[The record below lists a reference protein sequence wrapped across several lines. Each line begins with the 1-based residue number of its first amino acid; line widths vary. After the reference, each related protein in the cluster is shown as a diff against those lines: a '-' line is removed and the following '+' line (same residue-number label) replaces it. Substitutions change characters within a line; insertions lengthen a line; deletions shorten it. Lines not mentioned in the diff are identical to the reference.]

1 MVAFVLGEVQMADMD
16 RGANLYGNIGEG
28 MELERQRDEHL
39 RTVVEDAG
47 IGIWEVNLL
56 TGAISCSAATARMFG
71 VACEALATYEDV
83 LALLHPEDRQ
93 STAKAIK
100 RCIKEHGAS
109 EFDYRVLR
117 PDGTMSW
124 LGQRSQVYSD
134 RDNVPTHMRGVIL
147 DISKQKKVEGELK
160 TREEHLRSV
169 LEIVPDA
176 MIVIDDRGI
185 IRSFSAAANR
195 LFGFAASETIG
206 RNVSML
212 MPEPDR
218 SRHDSYIA
226 RYRDTGDAH
235 VIGVG
240 RFVTGQ
246 RQDGSTFPLHLS
258 LVETRSGEGRH
269 FTGFVRDLTER
280 QETQAKLQE
289 LQSELAHMSRLTAMG
304 EMASTLAHELNQP
317 LAAVGNFLNGCRQL
331 LEGSQDPVT
340 SKVQDALG
348 MAAEQIVRAGQIIRH
363 LRDFVARGETEKRIE
378 RVAKLIEEAGALAFV
393 GAREQGIKIH
403 FAVDPSVNNVVAD
416 KIQVQQVLINLL
428 LNAIEAMQHSTR
440 RELTLFVAPAKDN
453 MVAFSVS
460 DTGTGVPDDIAPRL
474 FEPFMTTKL
483 QGMGVGLSISRTIVE
498 SHGGRIWAE
507 PNEGGGSIFHF
518 TLQAAP
524 VSWTDAG

>member
-1 MVAFVLGEVQMADMD
+1 MECGDNPSWIGDEGAKLKHQGE
-16 RGANLYGNIGEG
+16 
-28 MELERQRDEHL
+28 ERLL
-39 RTVVEDAG
+39 RVVEDAG
-47 IGIWEVNLL
+47 IGTWEVNLL
-56 TGAISCSAATARMFG
+56 TGAMSCSATTARLFG

-93 STAKAIK
+93 SAAKAIK
-100 RCIKEHGAS
+100 HCIKEHGAS
-109 EFDYRVLR
+109 ELDYRVLR
-117 PDGTMSW
+117 PDGTVCW
-124 LGQRSQVYSD
+124 LYQRSQVYSD
-134 RDNVPTHMRGVIL
+134 RDNVPTHMRGVVL
-147 DISKQKKVEGELK
+147 DISKQKKVEGELR
-160 TREEHLRSV
+160 TREEHLHSV

-176 MIVIDDRGI
+176 MIVVDDRGI
-185 IRSFSAAANR
+185 IISFSAAASR

-218 SRHDSYIA
+218 SHHDSYIA
-226 RYRDTGDAH
+226 RYCDTGEAR

-240 RFVTGQ
+240 RVVTGQ
-246 RQDGSTFPLHLS
+246 RQDGSTFPMHLS

-280 QETQAKLQE
+280 EETQAKLQE

-331 LEGSQDPVT
+331 LEGNQTPVA

-363 LRDFVARGETEKRIE
+363 LRDFVARGETEKRVE
-378 RVAKLIEEAGALAFV
+378 RVAKLIEEASALALM
-393 GAREQGIKIH
+393 GAREQGIKIR
-403 FAVDPSVNNVVAD
+403 FAVEPSVTNVVAD
-416 KIQVQQVLINLL
+416 KVQVQQVLINLL
-428 LNAIEAMQHSTR
+428 LNAIDAMQHSTR
-440 RELTLFVAPAKDN
+440 RELTLFVAPAEAN

-460 DTGTGVPDDIAPRL
+460 DTGTGVPGDIAPRL

-483 QGMGVGLSISRTIVE
+483 HGMGVGLSISRTIVE
-498 SHGGRIWAE
+498 SHGGRIWTE

-524 VSWTDAG
+524 ESRTDAG

>member
-1 MVAFVLGEVQMADMD
+1 MSDMNR
-16 RGANLYGNIGEG
+16 RGNAEPIGDEG
-28 MELERQRDEHL
+28 SEFKCRSEERL
-39 RTVVEDAG
+39 RGVVEDAG
-47 IGIWEVNLL
+47 IGTWEVDLL
-56 TGAISCSAATARMFG
+56 TGAINCSATTARLFG
-71 VACEALATYEDV
+71 VAREALATYEDV
-83 LALLHPEDRQ
+83 LAMLHPDDRQ

-100 RCIKEHGAS
+100 RCIREHGAG

-117 PDGTMSW
+117 PDGTMCW
-124 LGQRSQVYSD
+124 LGQRSRVYSD
-134 RDNVPTHMRGVIL
+134 SDNVPTHMRGVIL
-147 DISKQKKVEGELK
+147 DISKRKKVEGELK

-185 IRSFSAAANR
+185 ITSFSAAANR

-218 SRHDSYIA
+218 SRHDGYIA
-226 RYRDTGDAH
+226 RYRDTEEAH
-235 VIGVG
+235 VVGVG

-258 LVETRSGEGRH
+258 LVETHSGEGRH
-269 FTGFVRDLTER
+269 FTGFMRDLTER

-378 RVAKLIEEAGALAFV
+378 RVAKLIEEASALALV
-393 GAREQGIKIH
+393 GAREQGVKIH
-403 FAVDPSVNNVVAD
+403 FAVDPNVNNVVAD

-428 LNAIEAMQHSTR
+428 LNAIDAMQHSTR

-460 DTGTGVPDDIAPRL
+460 DTGTGVPDDVAPRL

-524 VSWTDAG
+524 ESRTDAS

>member
-1 MVAFVLGEVQMADMD
+1 MTDMD
-16 RGANLYGNIGEG
+16 RGENPNRIDDEG
-28 MELERQRDEHL
+28 SEFKRRNEEHM
-39 RTVVEDAG
+39 RGVVEDAG
-47 IGIWEVNLL
+47 IGIWEVTLP
-56 TGAISCSAATARMFG
+56 TGAINCCATTARLFG
-71 VACEALATYEDV
+71 VAREALASCEDV
-83 LALLHPEDRQ
+83 LAMLHPEDRQ
-93 STAKAIK
+93 STTKAIR
-100 RCIKEHGAS
+100 RCIRERGAS
-109 EFDYRVLR
+109 EFAYRVLR
-117 PDGTMSW
+117 PDGTTRW
-124 LGQRSQVYSD
+124 LGQRSRVYSD

-226 RYRDTGDAH
+226 RYRDTEEPH
-235 VIGVG
+235 VIGIG
-240 RFVTGQ
+240 RFVTG
-246 RQDGSTFPLHLS
+246 RRKDGSIFPLHLS
-258 LVETRSGEGRH
+258 LVETHSGEGRH

-280 QETQAKLQE
+280 QETEAKLQE

-363 LRDFVARGETEKRIE
+363 LRDFVARGETEKKIE
-378 RVAKLIEEAGALAFV
+378 LVAKLIEEASALALV
-393 GAREQGIKIH
+393 GAREQGVRIH
-403 FAVDPSVNNVVAD
+403 SAVDPGVNNVVAD

-428 LNAIEAMQHSTR
+428 RNAIDAMQYSTQ
-440 RELTLFVAPAKDN
+440 RELKLFVAPAKDN
-453 MVAFSVS
+453 MVVFSVS

-524 VSWTDAG
+524 EGQTDVS

>member
-1 MVAFVLGEVQMADMD
+1 MDHGGNPNRFGDEGTELKRQGE
-16 RGANLYGNIGEG
+16 
-28 MELERQRDEHL
+28 ERL
-39 RTVVEDAG
+39 RRVVEDAG
-47 IGIWEVNLL
+47 IGTWEVNLL
-56 TGAISCSAATARMFG
+56 TGAISCSATTARLFG
-71 VACEALATYEDV
+71 VTCEALVTYEDV

-93 STAKAIK
+93 SAAKAIK

-109 EFDYRVLR
+109 ELDYRVLR
-117 PDGTMSW
+117 PDGTMCW
-124 LGQRSQVYSD
+124 LYQRSQVYSD

-147 DISKQKKVEGELK
+147 DISKQKKVEGQLR

-176 MIVIDDRGI
+176 MIVIDDGGI
-185 IRSFSAAANR
+185 IRSFSAAATR

-226 RYRDTGDAH
+226 RYRDTGEAR

-240 RFVTGQ
+240 RVVTGQ
-246 RQDGSTFPLHLS
+246 RQDGSTFPMHLS
-258 LVETRSGEGRH
+258 LVETSSGEGRH

-280 QETQAKLQE
+280 EETQAKLQE

-317 LAAVGNFLNGCRQL
+317 LAAVGNYLNGCRQL
-331 LEGSQDPVT
+331 LEGNQTPVA
-340 SKVQDALG
+340 SEVQDALND
-348 MAAEQIVRAGQIIRH
+348 AAEQIVRAGQIIRH

-378 RVAKLIEEAGALAFV
+378 RVSKLIEEASALALV
-393 GAREQGIKIH
+393 GAREQGIKIR
-403 FAVDPSVNNVVAD
+403 FAVDPSVSNVIAD
-416 KIQVQQVLINLL
+416 RVQVQQVLINLL

-440 RELTLFVAPAKDN
+440 RELTLFVAPAKAN

-518 TLQAAP
+518 TLQAATE
-524 VSWTDAG
+524 SQTNAG

>member
-1 MVAFVLGEVQMADMD
+1 MANMD
-16 RGANLYGNIGEG
+16 RQDNSNRTIGEG
-28 MELERQRDEHL
+28 REFERQGEEHL
-39 RTVVEDAG
+39 RMTIDGAG
-47 IGIWEVNLL
+47 IGTWEMNLR
-56 TGAISCSAATARMFG
+56 TGAINCSRTSARLFG
-71 VACEALATYEDV
+71 VPREALATYEDI

-93 STAKAIK
+93 NTSKAIE
-100 RCIKEHGAS
+100 RCGKERRDC
-109 EFDYRVLR
+109 EVDYRVLR
-117 PDGTMSW
+117 PDGTICW
-124 LGQRSQVYSD
+124 LRQRSQVFLD
-134 RDNVPTHMRGVIL
+134 QDNAPACMRGVIL
-147 DISKQKKVEGELK
+147 DVSKQKKVEGELR
-160 TREEHLRSV
+160 TREEHLRSI

-185 IRSFSAAANR
+185 IESFSAAANR
-195 LFGFAASETIG
+195 LFGFTASETVG

-226 RYRDTGDAH
+226 RYRDTGEAR

-240 RFVTGQ
+240 RVVTGQ
-246 RQDGSTFPLHLS
+246 RQDDSTFPMHLS
-258 LVETRSGEGRH
+258 LVETRSGESRH

-317 LAAVGNFLNGCRQL
+317 LAAVSNYLNGCRRL

-340 SKVQDALG
+340 PTVQDALSE
-348 MAAEQIVRAGQIIRH
+348 AAEQIVRAGQIIRH
-363 LRDFVARGETEKRIE
+363 LRDFVARGETEKQVE
-378 RVAKLIEEAGALAFV
+378 RVTKLIEEASALALV
-393 GAREQGIKIH
+393 GARERGIKIR

-416 KIQVQQVLINLL
+416 RVQVQQVLLNLL
-428 LNAIEAMQHSTR
+428 LNAIDAMQHSTR
-440 RELTLFVAPAKDN
+440 RELALSVVPAKDN

-474 FEPFMTTKL
+474 FEPFMTTKR

-498 SHGGRIWAE
+498 AHGGRIWAE

-518 TLQAAP
+518 TLQAATERQ
-524 VSWTDAG
+524 TDVG

>member
-1 MVAFVLGEVQMADMD
+1 MD
-16 RGANLYGNIGEG
+16 REGNPNWIGDVGTEFKRQG
-28 MELERQRDEHL
+28 EERL
-39 RTVVEDAG
+39 RRVVEDAG
-47 IGIWEVNLL
+47 IGTWEVNLL
-56 TGAISCSAATARMFG
+56 TGAFSCSATTARLLG
-71 VACEALATYEDV
+71 VACEALATYEAV

-93 STAKAIK
+93 SAAKTIK
-100 RCIKEHGAS
+100 HCIKEHGAS
-109 EFDYRVLR
+109 ELDYRVLR
-117 PDGTMSW
+117 PDGTMCW
-124 LGQRSQVYSD
+124 LCQRSQVYSD

-185 IRSFSAAANR
+185 IRSFSAAATR
-195 LFGFAASETIG
+195 LFGFAASETID

-226 RYRDTGDAH
+226 RYRDTGEAR
-235 VIGVG
+235 VIGIG
-240 RFVTGQ
+240 QFVTGQ
-246 RQDGSTFPLHLS
+246 RQDGSTFPMHLS

-317 LAAVGNFLNGCRQL
+317 LAAVGNYVDGCRQL

-340 SKVQDALG
+340 PTIQDALSE
-348 MAAEQIVRAGQIIRH
+348 AAEQIVRAGQIIRH
-363 LRDFVARGETEKRIE
+363 MRDFVARGETEKRVE
-378 RVAKLIEEAGALAFV
+378 HVTKLIEEASALALV
-393 GAREQGIKIH
+393 GAREQGIQIR

-416 KIQVQQVLINLL
+416 RVQVQQVLLNLL
-428 LNAIEAMQHSTR
+428 LNAIDAMKHSIR
-440 RELTLFVAPAKDN
+440 RELVLSVAPAKDN
-453 MVAFSVS
+453 MVVFSVS
-460 DTGTGVPDDIAPRL
+460 DTGTGVPDSVAPRL

-498 SHGGRIWAE
+498 AHGGRIWAE

-518 TLQAAP
+518 TLQTATERQ
-524 VSWTDAG
+524 TDVG

>member
-1 MVAFVLGEVQMADMD
+1 MADMD
-16 RGANLYGNIGEG
+16 RGENLNRIGGEG
-28 MELERQRDEHL
+28 TGLERQGEEHL
-39 RTVVEDAG
+39 RMVVEDAG
-47 IGIWEVNLL
+47 IGTWEVNLL
-56 TGAISCSAATARMFG
+56 TGAISCSAATARLFG
-71 VACEALATYEDV
+71 VACETLATYEDV

-93 STAKAIK
+93 STAKAMR
-100 RCIKEHGAS
+100 RCIEENGSS

-117 PDGTMSW
+117 PDGTMCW
-124 LGQRSQVYSD
+124 LRQRSQVHSD
-134 RDNVPTHMRGVIL
+134 NANGPMRMRSVIL
-147 DISKQKKVEGELK
+147 DISKQKKVEGEFK
-160 TREEHLRSV
+160 TREEHLHSI
-169 LEIVPDA
+169 LAIVPDA
-176 MIVIDDRGI
+176 MIVIDNRGI
-185 IRSFSAAANR
+185 IKSFSVAASR
-195 LFGFAASETIG
+195 LFGFAASEAVG

-226 RYRDTGDAH
+226 RYCATGEAH
-235 VIGVG
+235 VIGIG
-240 RFVTGQ
+240 RVVTGQ
-246 RQDGSTFPLHLS
+246 RQDGSTFPMHLS
-258 LVETRSGEGRH
+258 LVETHSGEGRH

-348 MAAEQIVRAGQIIRH
+348 MAVEQIVRAGQIIRH

-378 RVAKLIEEAGALAFV
+378 RVAKLIEEASALALV

-416 KIQVQQVLINLL
+416 KVQVQQVLINLL
-428 LNAIEAMQHSTR
+428 LNAIDAMQHSTR
-440 RELTLFVAPAKDN
+440 RELTLFVGPAKDN

-524 VSWTDAG
+524 ESRTDAS